1 MIFVVCEKVALE
13 GSIFSDGE
21 PMMTEVHNF
30 EDAKAFVAKENAVE
44 KVEERVRYWIKKL
57 KDFMAE
63 SKQVK
68 RENDNSG
75 PQQELEYWKR
85 RGAQFSQLVNR
96 LQVLLYTS
104 LILHIKLHN
113 SLSYFTNYFNAV

>member
-1 MIFVVCEKVALE
+1 LFTFKFKFFNIYTVCEKIALD

-21 PMMTEVHNF
+21 PMMMEVHNF
-30 EDAKAFVAKENAVE
+30 EEAKIFIAKENAVE
-44 KVEERVRYWIKKL
+44 RIEERVKLWIKKL

-68 RENDNSG
+68 RENDISG

-85 RGAQFSQLVNR
+85 RGAQFSQLVNC
-96 LQVLLYTS
+96 LQVCYLL
-104 LILHIKLHN
+104 
-113 SLSYFTNYFNAV
+113 V

>member
-1 MIFVVCEKVALE
+1 MTIVLFLKLIVIFCLNLYIYKVCEKVALD
-13 GSIFSDGE
+13 GGIFNDGE
-21 PMMTEVHNF
+21 SMMTEVHNF
-30 EDAKAFVAKENAVE
+30 EEAKAFIAKENAVE
-44 KVEERVRYWIKKL
+44 RIEKRVQLWIKRL

-68 RENDNSG
+68 RENDISG

-96 LQVLLYTS
+96 LQVLFSTIS
-104 LILHIKLHN
+104 M
-113 SLSYFTNYFNAV
+113 

>member
-1 MIFVVCEKVALE
+1 MTICLNLCNICTVCEKVALD
-13 GSIFSDGE
+13 GGIFSDGE
-21 PMMTEVHNF
+21 PMMMEVHNF
-30 EDAKAFVAKENAVE
+30 EEAKTFIAKENAVE
-44 KVEERVRYWIKKL
+44 QIEERVKLWIKKL

-68 RENDNSG
+68 RENDVSG

-96 LQVLLYTS
+96 LQVLLS
-104 LILHIKLHN
+104 I
-113 SLSYFTNYFNAV
+113 VPV

>member
-1 MIFVVCEKVALE
+1 MCKVCEKVALE

-30 EDAKAFVAKENAVE
+30 EEAKAFVAKENAVQMI
-44 KVEERVRYWIKKL
+44 EERVRLWIKKL

-68 RENDNSG
+68 RENDYSG

-85 RGAQFSQLVNR
+85 RGAQFSQLVNC
-96 LQVLLYTS
+96 LQVLPQETT
-104 LILHIKLHN
+104 LIH
-113 SLSYFTNYFNAV
+113 

>member
-1 MIFVVCEKVALE
+1 MNTKLRTYVLIFIEIFVYKVCEKVALE
-13 GSIFSDGE
+13 GTIFSDGE

-30 EDAKAFVAKENAVE
+30 EEAKVFIAKERSVE
-44 KVEERVRYWIKKL
+44 QVEERVRYWIKKL

-68 RENDNSG
+68 RENDTSG

-96 LQVLLYTS
+96 LQVLKKF
-104 LILHIKLHN
+104 LIAKRM
-113 SLSYFTNYFNAV
+113 